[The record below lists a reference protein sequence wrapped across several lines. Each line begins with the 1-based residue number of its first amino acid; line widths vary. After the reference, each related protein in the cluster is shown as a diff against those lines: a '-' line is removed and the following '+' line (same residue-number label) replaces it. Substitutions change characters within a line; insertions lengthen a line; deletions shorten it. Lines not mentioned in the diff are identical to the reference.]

1 MSVQVSYKN
10 QFVVYIFLILIFLSV
25 VEIIANFWLYNIY
38 RCDFEDNELFTNM
51 AQETKRKMCHE
62 SLDLDYINDRLDWVR
77 GARMHAGGVFDENI
91 VYINN
96 HGFRGPDFSQ
106 QKSDNTYRIFTVG
119 GSTTFSVGV
128 LDHQAWPAILQ
139 KKFDEVESAIKIEV
153 INVGVVSKWSL
164 HETEMIRTK
173 LVNYEPNLFLVYDGV
188 NDLLEH
194 VEKRKT
200 QASPELWEKR
210 WAEICKLGTEK
221 NFDTIIVLQPMVG
234 SGERILTQQETEWY
248 YKDKVV
254 EKLRVYP
261 NYLEQLDKL
270 NTHCTKTAD
279 FTGIFDNIQAPIY
292 YDSYHTGILGNDI
305 IAEKFYE
312 LSLPVV
318 MKRTQ
323 NVVNEEDSISSV
335 KYGASSDTLEINEN
349 LDSENFD
356 YYLEQSYSALQTIL
370 FPYKTPKVLELIVN
384 Q

>member
-292 YDSYHTGILGNDI
+292 YDSYHTGVLGNEI

-318 MKRTQ
+318 LKRAVTGLSFFG
-323 NVVNEEDSISSV
+323 EPLPFFLLIIPHIL
-335 KYGASSDTLEINEN
+335 YINKQPCQK
-349 LDSENFD
+349 S
-356 YYLEQSYSALQTIL
+356 
-370 FPYKTPKVLELIVN
+370 FP
-384 Q
+384 